1 MDSTLEGVYSFS
13 LRLKVAFEMGE
24 VGGERFMT
32 AHDLRDLL
40 NTVILL

>member
-24 VGGERFMT
+24 VGGGGGS
-32 AHDLRDLL
+32 
-40 NTVILL
+40 